1 MSMTPL
7 ALPTV
12 PTAEP
17 PLIPLTVTHLLEH
30 LFCPRFTY
38 FEHVLGVPERQDK
51 RPLVLK
57 GRQVHE
63 ERRRTNPSYLRKKL
77 GVVRRQFDVPL
88 ASPKLGVRGSVDE
101 VLTLADASMAPFDY
115 KFAPEPRA
123 VYYNQ
128 KMQSALYGLLIREV
142 FGVPVRRGYL
152 CFVRSKHKIV
162 ELEHTEADFAEVRQ
176 ILDEILEVIQ
186 SGVFPRATTYKARCR
201 DCCYR
206 NICVK

>member
-1 MSMTPL
+1 MYPVVSLPL
-7 ALPTV
+7 T
-12 PTAEP
+12 EP
-17 PLIPLTVTHLLEH
+17 PPLPLTVTHLLEH

-38 FEHVLGVPERQDK
+38 FEYVVGVPERQEK
-51 RPLVLK
+51 RPLVRK

-88 ASPKLGVRGSVDE
+88 ASPTLGVRGSVDE
-101 VLTLADASMAPFDY
+101 VLTLADGSMAPFDY
-115 KFAPEPRA
+115 KFAPEPRT
-123 VYYNQ
+123 VYHNQ
-128 KMQSALYGLLIREV
+128 KMQSALYSLLIREV

-176 ILDEILEVIQ
+176 ILVEILEVIQ
-186 SGVFPRATTYKARCR
+186 AGVFSRATTCKARCR

-206 NICVK
+206 NICIK